1 MSLDSQIKQLK
12 ELILT
17 HKSGVAFTGAGI
29 STDSGIPDYRSPGS
43 GAWEKYDSSIVSIPG
58 FLKDPTQY
66 YDYALE
72 MYPIRAGAKPNN
84 AHFLLAKLEEKGL
97 IEGVITQNVDGLHLE
112 AGSSNV
118 NELHGSIRTASCLE
132 CGQFFQMNDVIN
144 RVKQGENPPI
154 CKEFEGQSCN
164 GLIKPTAVFFGEGL
178 PKSPWD
184 SAVDKSKDTSLMIVI
199 GSSLQVSPANSL
211 PDVALRTGSELV
223 IIDLMD
229 TPFDSRATL
238 KITDRAVHVAT
249 LLEESPGL

>member
-1 MSLDSQIKQLK
+1 MTEILFFCSPIGLGHATRDLAIINQLDV
-12 ELILT
+12 
-17 HKSGVAFTGAGI
+17 KSCEVY
-29 STDSGIPDYRSPGS
+29 S
-43 GAWEKYDSSIVSIPG
+43 
-58 FLKDPTQY
+58 
-66 YDYALE
+66 
-72 MYPIRAGAKPNN
+72 
-84 AHFLLAKLEEKGL
+84 
-97 IEGVITQNVDGLHLE
+97 
-112 AGSSNV
+112 GSSAI
-118 NELHGSIRTASCLE
+118 E
-132 CGQFFQMNDVIN
+132 FFQMNDVIN

-249 LLEESPGL
+249 LLEESLGL

>member
-1 MSLDSQIKQLK
+1 MINLINQNQSKKFHILNNFQKICKILGVKYCVSVNSGTDALLFALSQVGLK
-12 ELILT
+12 KNDEVIVT
-17 HKSGVAFTGAGI
+17 NFTII
-29 STDSGIPDYRSPGS
+29 SCI
-43 GAWEKYDSSIVSIPG
+43 SSI
-58 FLKDPTQY
+58 
-66 YDYALE
+66 
-72 MYPIRAGAKPNN
+72 IRAGAKPNN

-249 LLEESPGL
+249 LLEESLGL